1 MGLKS
6 SQYYAI
12 MREYEKK
19 QLKSHDIQTRRY
31 EEVYEK
37 IPEFRSIDES
47 SSILSVQY
55 GKKLLGGDDHAI
67 TSLKEELAILRS
79 SKQNLLLSAGFPADY
94 LEPVYECP
102 DCKDTGYIGNK
113 KCHCFRKAII
123 HLLYE
128 QSNMKEL
135 PYKTGFENFRLDFYS
150 PSYYDKKT
158 GRSARAIMEDTLK
171 ICHQFIDTFGT
182 DFRNLFFYGDVGV
195 GKTYLSTCI
204 ARELMEREFSVL
216 YFSAPQLF
224 NSLARTAFSKKDVDA
239 GNMNEYIFNC
249 DLLIIDDLGS
259 EYTNSFIASQF
270 FTCINERLLHRKST
284 IISTNLS
291 LEALADLYTERSFS
305 RITSSYTL
313 LKIIGDDI
321 RIKMKLEHREDNSCY
336 VEQKES

>member
-1 MGLKS
+1 MRIYEQRQIDDEHRLRDHYQKAYSMIPALKELDQSIS
-6 SQYYAI
+6 S
-12 MREYEKK
+12 
-19 QLKSHDIQTRRY
+19 
-31 EEVYEK
+31 
-37 IPEFRSIDES
+37 
-47 SSILSVQY
+47 LSVE
-55 GKKLLGGDDHAI
+55 KARRLLDGDSTALS
-67 TSLKEELAILRS
+67 SLKEDLHQLIQRKKS
-79 SKQNLLLSAGFPADY
+79 LLEDHGLSEDY
-94 LEPVYECP
+94 LELSYTCP

-123 HLLYE
+123 RLLYE
-128 QSNMKEL
+128 QSNIKEL
-135 PYKTGFENFRLDFYS
+135 PYDAGFKNFRLDFYS
-150 PSYYDKKT
+150 SSYYDKKT
-158 GRSARAIMEDTLK
+158 GRSARVIMEDTLK
-171 ICHQFIDTFGT
+171 ICHQFIDTFGAE
-182 DFRNLFFYGDVGV
+182 FRNLFFYGDVGV
-195 GKTYLSTCI
+195 GKTFLSTCI

-224 NSLARTAFSKKDVDA
+224 NSLARTAFNKKDIDA

-259 EYTNSFIASQF
+259 EYTNAFIASQF

-291 LEALADLYTERSFS
+291 LETLADLYTERSFS

-321 RIKMKLEHREDNSCY
+321 RIKKKLEHREDNSCY